1 MVISIQDIYS
11 ALEGFL
17 WPFLR
22 LSAMLFAAPILGA
35 RTVPV
40 RIRIVLGIVLTILL
54 QPVLPVSAEIEAL
67 SATGLLT
74 ALQQIAI
81 GVVMGMT
88 LQIMFSAFVMAGMIT
103 ATTMGLSFAS
113 TVDPQNGIQVPM
125 IGQLYLIMGTLMFLG
140 LDGHL
145 LLIEI
150 LAASFLAWPVG
161 GTLFDTNLY
170 LSIGLFGTQMF
181 LAAVMI
187 ALPATMGVL
196 LVNLGLGVVT
206 RAAPQLNIF
215 SVGFPITILSGFVL
229 ILLSIPL
236 ITGVFENLSTGAFAI
251 LQSLAN

>member
-1 MVISIQDIYS
+1 MTIAVTDILDMMQ
-11 ALEGFL
+11 AFL

-22 LSAMLFAAPILGA
+22 LSALLFAAPILGA

-40 RIRIVLGIVLTILL
+40 RIRIVLGVVLTILV
-54 QPVLPVSAEIEAL
+54 QPLLPAMPAIAPISAAGFI
-67 SATGLLT
+67 T

-81 GVVMGMT
+81 GTVMGMT

-125 IGQLYLIMGTLMFLG
+125 IGQLYLILGTLMFLG

-145 LLIEI
+145 LLIEL
-150 LAASFLAWPVG
+150 LAASFTFLPIGAQLLPPD
-161 GTLFDTNLY
+161 LF
-170 LSIGLFGTQMF
+170 LSIGLFGSQMF

-215 SVGFPITILSGFVL
+215 SVGFPITILSGFLL
-229 ILLSIPL
+229 ILLSMPL
-236 ITGVFENLSTGAFAI
+236 LSGVFVDLSAQAFD
-251 LQSLAN
+251 LMQMLAN

>member
-1 MVISIQDIYS
+1 MEISIQDIYS

-54 QPVLPVSAEIEAL
+54 QPVLPVSPGIEAL
-67 SATGLLT
+67 SAAGLVT

-113 TVDPQNGIQVPM
+113 TVDPQNGIQIPM
-125 IGQLYLIMGTLMFLG
+125 IGQLYLIIGTLLFLG

-150 LAASFLAWPVG
+150 LAASFVAWPIG
-161 GTLFDTNLY
+161 DTLFDSNLY
-170 LSIGLFGTQMF
+170 LAIGLFGAQMF

-196 LVNLGLGVVT
+196 MVNLGLGIVT

-215 SVGFPITILSGFVL
+215 SVGFPVTILSGFVL

-236 ITGVFENLSTGAFAI
+236 FTGVFESLSTNAFSI
-251 LQSLAN
+251 LQSLTN

>member
-1 MVISIQDIYS
+1 MSFVATDIL
-11 ALEGFL
+11 AMLQAFL

-22 LSAMLFAAPILGA
+22 LSALLFASPVLGA
-35 RTVPV
+35 RTVPI
-40 RIRIVLGIVLTILL
+40 RIRIVLGVVLTICV
-54 QPVLPVSAEIEAL
+54 QPLLPVMPDIALISAAGFI
-67 SATGLLT
+67 T

-81 GVVMGMT
+81 GVFMGMM
-88 LQIMFSAFVMAGMIT
+88 LQIMFSALVMAGMIT

-125 IGQLYLIMGTLMFLG
+125 IGQLYLILGTLMFLG

-145 LLIEI
+145 LLIEM
-150 LAASFLAWPVG
+150 LAASFLFMPIGAEV
-161 GTLFDTNLY
+161 LAADLY
-170 LSIGLFGTQMF
+170 LSIGLFGSQMF
-181 LAAVMI
+181 LSAVMI

-206 RAAPQLNIF
+206 RAAPSLNIF

-236 ITGVFENLSTGAFAI
+236 LSGVFTELSMQTFELIQMLG
-251 LQSLAN
+251 N

>member
-1 MVISIQDIYS
+1 MTIAIQDIYS
-11 ALEGFL
+11 VLEEFL

-22 LSAMLFAAPILGA
+22 MSAMLFAAPVLGA

-40 RIRIVLGIVLTILL
+40 RIRIVLAVVLTIL
-54 QPVLPVSAEIEAL
+54 VLPLLPDTSGIVAL
-67 SATGLLT
+67 SAAGLMT
-74 ALQQIAI
+74 AIQQLAV
-81 GVVMGMT
+81 GVLMGMT
-88 LQIMFSAFVMAGMIT
+88 LQIMFSALVMAGMIT

-125 IGQLYLIMGTLMFLG
+125 IGQLYLIMGTLLFLS
-140 LDGHL
+140 LDAHL
-145 LLIEI
+145 LLIDI
-150 LAASFLAWPVG
+150 LVASFAAFPISS
-161 GTLFDTNLY
+161 TLPGAEFFM
-170 LSIGLFGTQMF
+170 SIGLFGSQMF

-215 SVGFPITILSGFVL
+215 SVGFPVTILSGFVL

-236 ITGVFENLSTGAFAI
+236 FTGIFENLSSNAFAFI
-251 LQSLAN
+251 RLIGN

>member
-1 MVISIQDIYS
+1 MEIALQDIFGV
-11 ALEGFL
+11 LEAFL

-40 RIRIVLGIVLTILL
+40 RIRIVLGIVLTVLL
-54 QPVLPVSAEIEAL
+54 QPVLPVSPGIEAL
-67 SATGLLT
+67 SAAGLIT

-88 LQIMFSAFVMAGMIT
+88 LQVMFSAFVMAGMIT
-103 ATTMGLSFAS
+103 ATTMGLGFAS

-125 IGQLYLIMGTLMFLG
+125 IGQLYLIIGTLLFLG

-145 LLIEI
+145 LLIEL
-150 LAASFLAWPVG
+150 LAASFVAWPIG
-161 GTLFDTNLY
+161 NSLFGADLFLT
-170 LSIGLFGTQMF
+170 IGLFGAQMF

-187 ALPATMGVL
+187 ALPATLGVL

-215 SVGFPITILSGFVL
+215 SVGFPVTILSGFVL

-236 ITGVFENLSTGAFAI
+236 ITGVFETLSTSAFAL
-251 LQSLAN
+251 LQTLAN

>member
-1 MVISIQDIYS
+1 MELQLQDIF
-11 ALEGFL
+11 AVLESFL

-22 LSAMLFAAPILGA
+22 LSAMLFAAPVLGA

-40 RIRIVLGIVLTILL
+40 RIRIVLGVVLTILL
-54 QPVLPVSAEIEAL
+54 QPVLPVSAEIDAI
-67 SATGLLT
+67 SATGLIT

-81 GVVMGMT
+81 GVVMGLT

-125 IGQLYLIMGTLMFLG
+125 IGQLYLIIGTLLFLG

-145 LLIEI
+145 LLIE
-150 LAASFLAWPVG
+150 LVANSFIALPIG
-161 GTLFDTNLY
+161 GTLFDADVFLG
-170 LSIGLFGTQMF
+170 IGLFGTQMF
-181 LAAVMI
+181 LSAVMI

-236 ITGVFENLSTGAFAI
+236 FTGVFETLSTSAFAI

>member
-1 MVISIQDIYS
+1 MEISIQDIYG

-161 GTLFDTNLY
+161 GTLFDSNLY

>member
-1 MVISIQDIYS
+1 MTIAVTDILDMMQ
-11 ALEGFL
+11 AFL

-22 LSAMLFAAPILGA
+22 LSALLFAAPILGA

-40 RIRIVLGIVLTILL
+40 RIRIVLGVVLTILV
-54 QPVLPVSAEIEAL
+54 QPLLPAMPDIAPISAAGFI
-67 SATGLLT
+67 T
-74 ALQQIAI
+74 AVQQIAI
-81 GVVMGMT
+81 GTVMGMT

-125 IGQLYLIMGTLMFLG
+125 IGQLYLILGTLMFLG

-145 LLIEI
+145 LLIEL
-150 LAASFLAWPVG
+150 LAASFTFLPIGAQLLSPD
-161 GTLFDTNLY
+161 LFF
-170 LSIGLFGTQMF
+170 SIGLFGSQMF

-215 SVGFPITILSGFVL
+215 SVGFPVTILSGFIL
-229 ILLSIPL
+229 ILLSMPL
-236 ITGVFENLSTGAFAI
+236 LSGVFADLSAQAFD
-251 LQSLAN
+251 LMQMMAN